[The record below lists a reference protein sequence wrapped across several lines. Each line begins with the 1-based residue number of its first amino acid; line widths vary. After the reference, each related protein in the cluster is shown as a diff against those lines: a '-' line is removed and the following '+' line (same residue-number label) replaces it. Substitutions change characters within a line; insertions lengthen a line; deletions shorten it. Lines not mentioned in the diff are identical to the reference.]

1 MSDTNRE
8 HSSLDASAPNLGAQS
23 FASHSVNSHSIT
35 SASLLGRVKNDDP
48 AAWSRLSKIYGP
60 LVYQWARR
68 CGLSAEDSADI
79 VQETFGVL
87 ARKIGSFRRER
98 AGDSFRGWLWTIARN
113 RVRDL
118 MRRSADRAMATGGT
132 AAHMLLQEFADDAPE
147 PVDTPEER
155 TATEQGLV
163 ARALTLIQAE
173 FESSTWQAFWGMAVE
188 KRSAADVGAAL
199 GITKHAVHQA
209 KYRVLRRLREEM
221 DGLG

>member
-1 MSDTNRE
+1 LSDLRRDDSTP
-8 HSSLDASAPNLGAQS
+8 DASDANI
-23 FASHSVNSHSIT
+23 ASQSIT
-35 SASLLGRVKNDDP
+35 SPSLLGRVKNDDP

-60 LVYQWARR
+60 LVYLWARR

-98 AGDSFRGWLWTIARN
+98 PDDSFRGWLWTITRN

-118 MRRSADRAMATGGT
+118 VRRSSDRAMASGGT
-132 AAHMLLQEFADDAPE
+132 TAHMLLQEFADDAPE

-155 TATEQGLV
+155 TATEQGV
-163 ARALTLIQAE
+163 VSRALALIQAE
-173 FESSTWQAFWGMAVE
+173 FEPSTWKAFWGMAVE
-188 KRSAADVGAAL
+188 KRSAADVGEAL

-221 DGLG
+221 AGLG

>member
-1 MSDTNRE
+1 LSNADPDYSTP
-8 HSSLDASAPNLGAQS
+8 DASALHSVSRS
-23 FASHSVNSHSIT
+23 FASHSIT
-35 SASLLGRVKNDDP
+35 SPSLLGRVKDDDP

-87 ARKIGSFRRER
+87 ARKIGSFRREK
-98 AGDSFRGWLWTIARN
+98 AGDSFRGWLWTITRN

-118 MRRSADRAMATGGT
+118 VRRASDRAMAIGGT
-132 AAHMLLQEFADDAPE
+132 TAHMLLQELADDAPE

-155 TATEQGLV
+155 TATEQGV
-163 ARALTLIQAE
+163 VSRALALIQTE
-173 FESSTWQAFWGMAVE
+173 FEPSTWQAFWGMAVD
-188 KRSAADVGAAL
+188 KRSAAEVGESL

-221 DGLG
+221 AELG

>member
-1 MSDTNRE
+1 LSNADPDYSTP
-8 HSSLDASAPNLGAQS
+8 DASALHSVSRS
-23 FASHSVNSHSIT
+23 FASHSIT
-35 SASLLGRVKNDDP
+35 SPSLLGRVKDDDP

-98 AGDSFRGWLWTIARN
+98 PSDSFRGWLWTITRN

-118 MRRSADRAMATGGT
+118 VRRASDRAMATGGT
-132 AAHMLLQEFADDAPE
+132 TAHMLLQELADDAPE

-155 TATEQGLV
+155 TATEQGV
-163 ARALTLIQAE
+163 VSRALLLIQAE
-173 FESSTWQAFWGMAVE
+173 FEPSTWQAFWGMAVE
-188 KRSAADVGAAL
+188 KRSAAEVGEAL

-221 DGLG
+221 AGLG

>member
-1 MSDTNRE
+1 LSNEDPEYSTP
-8 HSSLDASAPNLGAQS
+8 DASAQHSVSQS
-23 FASHSVNSHSIT
+23 FASHSMT
-35 SASLLGRVKNDDP
+35 SPSLLGRVKDDDP

-87 ARKIGSFRRER
+87 ARKIGSFRREK
-98 AGDSFRGWLWTIARN
+98 AGDSFRGWLWTITRN

-118 MRRSADRAMATGGT
+118 MRRTSDRALAAGGT
-132 AAHMLLQEFADDAPE
+132 TAHMLLQELADNAPE

-155 TATEQGLV
+155 TATEQGV
-163 ARALTLIQAE
+163 VSRALVLIQAE
-173 FESSTWQAFWGMAVE
+173 FEPSTWQAFWGMAVE
-188 KRSAADVGAAL
+188 KRSAAEVGGAL

-221 DGLG
+221 AGLG